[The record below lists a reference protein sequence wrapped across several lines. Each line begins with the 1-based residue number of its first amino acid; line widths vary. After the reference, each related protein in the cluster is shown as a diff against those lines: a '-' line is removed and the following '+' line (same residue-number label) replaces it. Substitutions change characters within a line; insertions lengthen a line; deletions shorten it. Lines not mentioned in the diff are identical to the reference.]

1 MNTVKVADSI
11 EVLDP
16 EEFLEE
22 LDIGPTPE
30 SYIYYTREE
39 ATTSLPLA
47 YTEFQDIFTK
57 NADNQLPPH
66 HLELDYVIDL
76 ITEAKLSFGPLYNL
90 SERELTVLKA
100 YIDKNLKS
108 GFIQRSTSSASAL
121 ILFVK
126 KKDSTLR
133 LCVDYH

>member
-1 MNTVKVADSI
+1 MKVADSI
-11 EVLDP
+11 KILDSK
-16 EEFLEE
+16 EFLKE

-30 SYIYYTREE
+30 SYIYYTEKE
-39 ATTSLPLA
+39 ATTSLSLT
-47 YTEFQDIFTK
+47 YTEFQNVFTE
-57 NADNQLPPH
+57 NADNQLPSH
-66 HLELDYVIDL
+66 HPELDHVINL
-76 ITEAKLSFGPLYNL
+76 VTGAKLSFDSLYNL